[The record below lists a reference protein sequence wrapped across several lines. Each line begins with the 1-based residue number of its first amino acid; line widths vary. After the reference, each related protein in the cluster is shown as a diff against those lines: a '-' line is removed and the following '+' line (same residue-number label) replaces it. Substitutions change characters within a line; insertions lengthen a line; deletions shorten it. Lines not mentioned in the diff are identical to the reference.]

1 MEFLIVWSV
10 IAIIT
15 TVHILVFE
23 FISKK
28 YFSNLPR
35 AINAI
40 LRGFVVG
47 VCVNYFFFLILAFL
61 SGSYFVM
68 VSVFGL
74 PLSIL
79 VGIVTTSTFWFVLS
93 KLGIGFRLVELFAL
107 VAIIGVI
114 TGILVNAFVMRHPEN
129 MPLGGYFLIIFY
141 FCSMNLAAARM
152 LAKQNL
158 YD

>member
-1 MEFLIVWSV
+1 MEILIVWSV

-15 TVHILVFE
+15 IVHILVFE

-68 VSVFGL
+68 VSDFLYPFWSVLLPLLLFGL
-74 PLSIL
+74 YFQSWGL
-79 VGIVTTSTFWFVLS
+79 VSV
-93 KLGIGFRLVELFAL
+93 
-107 VAIIGVI
+107 
-114 TGILVNAFVMRHPEN
+114 
-129 MPLGGYFLIIFY
+129 
-141 FCSMNLAAARM
+141 
-152 LAKQNL
+152 
-158 YD
+158 